1 MNASDPRSRP
11 TSKPAPSDGRARVDP
26 WWQRLTRRMVAAARL
41 VGWTHGVMWSIA
53 PGQTA
58 GLIVASVVGGLT
70 PLVMFLAIRG
80 LIDARV
86 SADAGSSPA
95 FSRWLV
101 VLLAATVVDAVVSL
115 TRKLLR
121 NLLLARADRDLTAAV
136 MIQAARLPI
145 GFFEEHRSLDTLE
158 RLQGNIASRLVDFIT
173 RVTQVVTSSI
183 QIVTISGALVRLEPI
198 IAVVAVPCF
207 LPYLGYQLRLGRTLF
222 ADHEG
227 RSQSRRRI
235 GYYVGLL
242 TSFQHAAEV
251 RILGIAPHLVQQ
263 FRGVMDDMAAR
274 TDRRHWQ
281 AFLGGTAF
289 AALSLVAFV
298 AVLGRVASRGGD
310 YGAGEVAFF
319 AAAAIRLRNS
329 LEELTN
335 AVTAAVDQARH
346 VSSLRGFLGREVAS
360 ASAGRQLLPE
370 PFHAD
375 IRCEGVCFRYPGAKT
390 DTLHDLSLEIAAGE
404 TVAIV
409 GENGSGK
416 STLVK
421 LLAGFYRPSAGRI
434 LVSGC
439 DVGSLDEE
447 DLRRRIAFVFQ
458 EYGRYAATVAENIA
472 YGDWPRLADERAE
485 AEDAAGR
492 AGLTRAIEKMP
503 ERFDTV
509 LGRQFGHH
517 EPSGGVWQRIA
528 IARAFAR
535 RAPILILDEPTAN
548 VDARAE
554 HELFEHLASLASG
567 RTTILISHRFS
578 TVAMADRILVL
589 ADGRVVEQGTH
600 AELLALDGRYAKLH
614 GYHRKRL
621 GE

>member
-1 MNASDPRSRP
+1 MMESDARSSP
-11 TSKPAPSDGRARVDP
+11 TSAPAPADVPPRAGS
-26 WWQRLTRRMVAAARL
+26 WWQRITDRTVAAGRL
-41 VGWTHGVMWSIA
+41 AGWTIGMMWSIA
-53 PGQTA
+53 PGLTA

-80 LIDARV
+80 LIDSRV
-86 SADAGSSPA
+86 SAAGDASPA
-95 FSRWLV
+95 VGRWLV
-101 VLLAATVVDAVVSL
+101 ILLAATVVEAVVSL

-121 NLLLARADRDLTAAV
+121 NLLLSRADRDLTAAV

-158 RLQGNIASRLVDFIT
+158 RIQGNVAGRLVDFIT
-173 RVTQVVTSSI
+173 RITQVVTSCI
-183 QIVTISGALVRLEPI
+183 QIVTISGALVRLEPT

-207 LPYLGYQLRLGRTLF
+207 LPYLWFQLRLGRTVF
-222 ADHEG
+222 ADHDG

-235 GYYVGLL
+235 AYYVGLL

-263 FRGVMDDMAAR
+263 FRRLMDGMAVR
-274 TDRRHWQ
+274 SDRHHWQ

-289 AALSLVAFV
+289 AALSLAAFV
-298 AVLGRVASRGGD
+298 AVLAKVASRGGEQ
-310 YGAGEVAFF
+310 GAGEVAFF

-329 LEELTN
+329 LEELTH

-346 VSSLRGFLGREVAS
+346 VKSLRGFLASPVEAESPGRH
-360 ASAGRQLLPE
+360 LLPE
-370 PFHAD
+370 PFHPD
-375 IRCEGVCFRYPGAKT
+375 IRCEGVCFRYPGAKA
-390 DTLHDLSLEIAAGE
+390 DTLHDLSFEIAAGE

-421 LLAGFYRPSAGRI
+421 ILAGFYRPTAGRI
-434 LVSGC
+434 LMSGC
-439 DVGSLDEE
+439 DAGDFEDE
-447 DLRRRIAFVFQ
+447 DLRRHIAFVFQ
-458 EYGRYAATVAENIA
+458 EYGRYATTLAENIA
-472 YGDWPRLADERAE
+472 YGDWPRLAEQRAE
-485 AEDAAGR
+485 TEDAAAK
-492 AGLTRAIEKMP
+492 AGLTRTIEKMP
-503 ERFDTV
+503 DRFETV
-509 LGRQFGHH
+509 LGRQFGHY

-548 VDARAE
+548 VDAKAE
-554 HELFEHLASLASG
+554 HDLFEHLASLASG
-567 RTTILISHRFS
+567 RTTLLISHRFS
-578 TVAMADRILVL
+578 TVAMADRILVM

-600 AELLALDGRYAKLH
+600 AELLALDGRYAKLQE
-614 GYHRKRL
+614 YHRQRQGK
-621 GE
+621 

>member
-1 MNASDPRSRP
+1 MNASDPRSP
-11 TSKPAPSDGRARVDP
+11 LTPATAPSDGRPRAGS

-41 VGWTHGVMWSIA
+41 AGWTISVMWSIA

-58 GLIVASVVGGLT
+58 GLIVTSVVGGLT

-86 SADAGSSPA
+86 SANAGSSPA
-95 FSRWLV
+95 LGRWLV
-101 VLLAATVVDAVVSL
+101 VLLAVTFIDAVVSL
-115 TRKLLR
+115 ALKLLR
-121 NLLLARADRDLTAAV
+121 NLLVARADRDLTAAV

-158 RLQGNIASRLVDFIT
+158 RLQGNIASRIVDFII

-183 QIVTISGALVRLEPI
+183 QIVTISGALVGLEPI

-207 LPYLGYQLRLGRTLF
+207 LPYLWFQLRLGRTLF

-242 TSFQHAAEV
+242 TSVRYAAEV

-274 TDRRHWQ
+274 SDRRERQ
-281 AFLGGTAF
+281 TFFGGTAF

-298 AVLGRVASRGGD
+298 AVLWRVASRGGT
-310 YGAGEVAFF
+310 YGAGDVAFF
-319 AAAAIRLRNS
+319 ATAAIRLRNS
-329 LEELTN
+329 LEDLTHT
-335 AVTAAVDQARH
+335 VTAAVDQARY
-346 VSSLRGFLGREVAS
+346 VSSLRGFLGGEVAA
-360 ASAGRQLLPE
+360 ASAGRQRLPE

-375 IRCEGVCFRYPGAKT
+375 IRFEGVSFRYPGAKA

-421 LLAGFYRPSAGRI
+421 LLAGFYQPTAGRI

-439 DVGSLDEE
+439 DVGAVDEE

-485 AEDAAGR
+485 AEDAADR
-492 AGLTRAIEKMP
+492 AGLTRAVEKMP

-509 LGRQFGHH
+509 LGRQFGHY

-535 RAPILILDEPTAN
+535 RAPILILDEPTAS

-614 GYHRKRL
+614 GYHRQRL

>member
-1 MNASDPRSRP
+1 MNASDPRSP
-11 TSKPAPSDGRARVDP
+11 QSPETAPSDGRARVAS
-26 WWQRLTRRMVAAARL
+26 WWQRLTRSVVAAARL
-41 VGWTHGVMWSIA
+41 VGWTIGVMWSIA
-53 PGQTA
+53 PAQTA
-58 GLIVASVVGGLT
+58 GLIVTSVVGGLT
-70 PLVMFLAIRG
+70 PLVLFMSIRG
-80 LIDARV
+80 LINASV
-86 SADAGSSPA
+86 AAKAGSSPA
-95 FSRWLV
+95 LGRWLV
-101 VLLAATVVDAVVSL
+101 VLLAVTFVDAVVSL
-115 TRKLLR
+115 ALKLLR
-121 NLLLARADRDLTAAV
+121 NLLVARADRDLTAAL

-158 RLQGNIASRLVDFIT
+158 RLQGNIAGRIVDFII
-173 RVTQVVTSSI
+173 RITQVVTSSI

-207 LPYLGYQLRLGRTLF
+207 LPYLWFQLRLGKTLF

-242 TSFQHAAEV
+242 TSVRYAAEV

-263 FRGVMDDMAAR
+263 FRGVMDEMAAR
-274 TDRRHWQ
+274 SDRRERQ
-281 AFLGGTAF
+281 TFFGGTAF

-298 AVLGRVASRGGD
+298 AVLWRVASRGGS
-310 YGAGEVAFF
+310 YGAGDVAFF
-319 AAAAIRLRNS
+319 ATAAIRLRNS
-329 LEELTN
+329 LEDLTHT
-335 AVTAAVDQARH
+335 VTAAVDQSRY
-346 VSSLRGFLGREVAS
+346 VSSLSGFLGGEVAA
-360 ASAGRQLLPE
+360 ASAGRQRLPE

-375 IRCEGVCFRYPGAKT
+375 IRCEGVCFRYPGAKS
-390 DTLHDLSLEIAAGE
+390 DTLHDLSFEIAAGE

-421 LLAGFYRPSAGRI
+421 LLAGFYQPTAGRI

-439 DVGSLDEE
+439 DVGAVDEE

-458 EYGRYAATVAENIA
+458 EYGRYSATVAENIA

-485 AEDAAGR
+485 AEDAADR
-492 AGLTRAIEKMP
+492 AGLTRAVETMP

-509 LGRQFGHH
+509 LGRQFGHY

-535 RAPILILDEPTAN
+535 RAPILILDEPTAS

-554 HELFEHLASLASG
+554 HELFEHLASLAAG

-589 ADGRVVEQGTH
+589 AAGRVVEQGTH
-600 AELLALDGRYAKLH
+600 AELLALDGRYAKLY
-614 GYHRKRL
+614 GYHRQRL
-621 GE
+621 GA